1 MDVIV
6 DRNFLA
12 NRHYFPGFL
21 DKTLILI
28 KIRGRQNFNAEEK
41 RILL

>member
-1 MDVIV
+1 MDVVI

-12 NRHYFPGFL
+12 NRHYFPRFL

-28 KIRGRQNFNAEEK
+28 KIRGRQDFNAEEK
-41 RILL
+41 RMLL

>member
-28 KIRGRQNFNAEEK
+28 KIRGRQNCDINEK
-41 RILL
+41 RMLL

>member
-1 MDVIV
+1 MDVVV
-6 DRNFLA
+6 DRKFLA